1 MATVRRQR
9 FIWANLAWMLV
20 ATLSLVLLDSLSY
33 ELYFVVSLI
42 GLLIIVELTA
52 PIAVTPTWR
61 ARLKWV
67 IVVGMGVFGYIVI
80 QRILA
85 ILPAGVLA

>member
-1 MATVRRQR
+1 MATIQRQR

-33 ELYFVVSLI
+33 ELYFVISLI

-52 PIAVTPTWR
+52 PITVTPTWR

-67 IVVGMGVFGYIVI
+67 IVLGMGVFGYIVI
-80 QRILA
+80 QRVLA

>member
-1 MATVRRQR
+1 MCA
-9 FIWANLAWMLV
+9 

-33 ELYFVVSLI
+33 ELYFVTSLI

-52 PIAVTPTWR
+52 PIAVTPRWR
-61 ARLKWV
+61 ARLKWI
-67 IVVGMGVFGYIVI
+67 IVLGMGIFSYIVI

-85 ILPAGVLA
+85 ILPAGILT